1 MDPVKRSKMAG
12 TVWAD
17 KQYRNMARSDDN
29 IDITR
34 SGWKPRLRALY
45 LKIKSL
51 KGDPHYVAMGMAV
64 GVFVAVTPTIPF
76 HTVIALVL
84 AFALKASKP
93 AAVIGVW
100 FSNPITIPPLYYG
113 SYKLGMLLLG
123 RKIVPDPDM
132 HTLQEMLKHG
142 LDITFAMILGGALL
156 GILPAIGAYFLT
168 RHFFRKLRARR
179 ARRHKES
186 YTTGRHAK

>member
-1 MDPVKRSKMAG
+1 
-12 TVWAD
+12 
-17 KQYRNMARSDDN
+17 MARPDDN
-29 IDITR
+29 TDTMH
-34 SGWKPRLRALY
+34 SDWKRRLKSLY

-51 KGDPHYVAMGMAV
+51 KGDPHYVALGMAV

-113 SYKLGMLLLG
+113 SYKVGMLLLD
-123 RKIVPDPDM
+123 RNFLPDPGVLS
-132 HTLQEMLKHG
+132 LQEMLKHG

-168 RHFFRKLRARR
+168 RQFFRKLRARR
-179 ARRHKES
+179 ARRLRKS
-186 YTTGRHAK
+186 SAGPDAR

>member
-1 MDPVKRSKMAG
+1 MTRP
-12 TVWAD
+12 
-17 KQYRNMARSDDN
+17 DDN
-29 IDITR
+29 TDNAP
-34 SGWKPRLRALY
+34 SGWKPRLKAFHV
-45 LKIKSL
+45 KIKSL
-51 KGDPHYVAMGMAV
+51 KGDPHYVALGMAV
-64 GVFVAVTPTIPF
+64 GVFVSVTPTIPF

-100 FSNPITIPPLYYG
+100 FSNPITIPPFYYG

-123 RKIVPDPDM
+123 RNIAPAPDI

-168 RHFFRKLRARR
+168 RHFFRKLRVRR
-179 ARRHKES
+179 AKHHQEPS
-186 YTTGRHAK
+186 TSGPDAC